1 MCSQR
6 PLSGLG
12 AQRGSATLSTIGA
25 LGVLL
30 TFVVLLLQFSIWQY
44 GRGVLRS
51 AAMEAARAGA
61 VLDAPVGACE
71 RRFESVRSALL
82 AGRLG
87 DDVGTARCEVT
98 AEVVIVTV
106 DARFERWLP
115 LSPDWSFT
123 VTAIAVREMA
133 PE

>member
-1 MCSQR
+1 MSR
-6 PLSGLG
+6 RLLG
-12 AQRGSATLSTIGA
+12 GVDAQRGSATLSTVAALGA
-25 LGVLL
+25 LLMFVALL
-30 TFVVLLLQFSIWQY
+30 VQFAVWQY

-61 VLDAPVGACE
+61 VLDARDGACE

-82 AGRLG
+82 SGRLG
-87 DDVGTARCEVT
+87 DQVGDARCEVT
-98 AEVVIVTV
+98 DELVTVSV

-115 LSPDWSFT
+115 ISPDWSFT
-123 VTAIAVREMA
+123 VTAIAVREAA